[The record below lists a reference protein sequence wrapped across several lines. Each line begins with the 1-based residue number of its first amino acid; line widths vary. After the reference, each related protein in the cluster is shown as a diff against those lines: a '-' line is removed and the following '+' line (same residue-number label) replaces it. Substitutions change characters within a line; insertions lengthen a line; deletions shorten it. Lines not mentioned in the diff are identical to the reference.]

1 MVAAPGEMESSLAR
15 NAAALC
21 PRGWSATPVLRV
33 SAYLGITALPVPVLA
48 LDSAL
53 QLRLVDGLHALAS
66 PESWFGC
73 TRAFAAVTG

>member
-21 PRGWSATPVLRV
+21 PRGWSTALRV

-48 LDSAL
+48 LNSAL
-53 QLRLVDGLHALAS
+53 LLRLVDGLHALAL

-73 TRAFAAVTG
+73 TQAFAAVTGA